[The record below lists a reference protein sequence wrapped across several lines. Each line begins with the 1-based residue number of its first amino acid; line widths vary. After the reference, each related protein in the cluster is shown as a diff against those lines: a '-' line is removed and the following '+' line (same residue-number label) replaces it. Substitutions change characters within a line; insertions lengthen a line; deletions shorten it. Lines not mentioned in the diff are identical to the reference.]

1 MIIIIRE
8 KNDEVEVEVNDD
20 NDEDDGDLEVML
32 KSYDER
38 DWMV

>member
-32 KSYDER
+32 KSCDER

>member
-1 MIIIIRE
+1 MMIIIRE

-20 NDEDDGDLEVML
+20 NDDGDDELEVML